1 MQIRGVAGRLRVADY
16 TTIQLQSC
24 SVSLSCIQVH
34 DGDCRIIKEDA
45 HEETRLSRRSR
56 VCFASSPR
64 WA

>member
-1 MQIRGVAGRLRVADY
+1 MQIRGIAGRLRVADY

-24 SVSLSCIQVH
+24 NMSPPSIQVQ
-34 DGDCRIIKEDA
+34 DGDCRIIREDA

-56 VCFASSPR
+56 VCFAFSPR